1 MGIRLSEHK
10 SFTVSRITEGEEIL
24 DNDLLFLKL
33 SEPSYELFKDVKSKP
48 YNSNGNSYAVKEE
61 AGFYSI
67 KADYYVGLDWLG
79 NTGRT
84 VCVEPKINPGLT
96 EYFNDCLESDENSS
110 EEYTADYRVEQV
122 EVNYLDLLLQIMSL
136 PKTAE
141 ASEGVIRIDWEA
153 KYIRI
158 DRKDDRLTPFL
169 IVQFLQVLKA
179 IVRKGL
185 KKSYYKVRANLNNR
199 AKGKILVGEHIRQNV
214 FKSRFTSTFCEF
226 QVFGADH
233 IENRFLKKVLQF
245 AVSYIENN
253 EFLFSS
259 NIDSVKNIVSYCRP
273 AFELIGEDIEE
284 KYLKNIN
291 LNPFFNEYKE
301 ALRIGQFIL
310 KRFSYNITK
319 TAQQKTETP
328 PFWIDMP
335 QLFELY
341 FYYQLLKANPSDE
354 KYIHYQFSTY
364 GNSLDI
370 LISKPGFEMIIDAK
384 YKLKYNK
391 SHIHQDIRQVS
402 GYARLKKVIHQ
413 IKADNPEWEE
423 NKTIDCLIIYPELKM
438 PSEQPHESPGK
449 FSLENI
455 KKQFR
460 NPENQIMAYDKV
472 FKLGISLPVL

>member
-24 DNDLLFLKL
+24 DNDNLLLKL
-33 SEPSYELFKDVKSKP
+33 SESSYELFKDVKSRP
-48 YNSNGNSYAVKEE
+48 YNANGNSYSVKEE

-84 VCVEPKINPGLT
+84 VYVEPKMNIGLT
-96 EYFNDCLESDENSS
+96 EFFNDCLKSDENFS
-110 EEYTADYRVEQV
+110 EEYSTDYDTGNV

-136 PKTAE
+136 PKTVN
-141 ASEGVIRIDWEA
+141 ASKDMIRIDWEA

-169 IVQFLQVLKA
+169 IVQFLLVLKT
-179 IVRKGL
+179 IVKKGL

-199 AKGKILVGEHIRQNV
+199 VKGKILVGEHVKQNV

-226 QVFGADH
+226 QVFGADNM
-233 IENRFLKKVLQF
+233 ENRFLKKVLEF
-245 AVSYIENN
+245 AASYIENN
-253 EFLFSS
+253 ELLFSS
-259 NIDSVKNIVSYCRP
+259 NINSVKDIVSYCRP
-273 AFELIGEDIEE
+273 SFELIGDEIEE
-284 KYLKNIN
+284 KYLKNTKK
-291 LNPFFNEYKE
+291 NPFFNEYQE
-301 ALRIGQFIL
+301 AVRIGQFIL

-319 TAQQKTETP
+319 TAQQKIETP

-341 FYYQLLKANPSDE
+341 FYYQLLKANPADE

-370 LISKPGFEMIIDAK
+370 LISKPGFEMVIDAK

-391 SHIHQDIRQVS
+391 SHIHEDIRQVS

-413 IKADNPEWEE
+413 IKADNPEWEDH
-423 NKTIDCLIIYPELKM
+423 KTIDCLIIYPELKM
-438 PSEQPHESPGK
+438 PSGEEVNISGK

-455 KKQFR
+455 KKQSGD
-460 NPENQIMAYDKV
+460 PENQIAAYDKV
-472 FKLGISLPVL
+472 FKLGISLPII